1 MHNSEYTN
9 THWIAYFDVVN
20 FMVCELYIDFFF
32 FKDKVKIQVW
42 WKADQVGISSSS
54 VHIAGIY

>member
-1 MHNSEYTN
+1 MHNSEYTK

-32 FKDKVKIQVW
+32 LKIKSRSKFDEKQTKLVFL
-42 WKADQVGISSSS
+42 APLFT
-54 VHIAGIY
+54 